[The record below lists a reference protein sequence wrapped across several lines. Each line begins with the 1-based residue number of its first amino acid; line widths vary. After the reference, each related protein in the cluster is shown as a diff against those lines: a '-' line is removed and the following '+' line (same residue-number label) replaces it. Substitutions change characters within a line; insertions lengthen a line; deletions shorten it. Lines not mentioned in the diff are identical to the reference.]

1 MQKIFV
7 EYLQGIPK
15 ESSIKI
21 FRKGWGSYF
30 PFLNEKNNLYQSH
43 LKKKLTYSKK
53 LQARQFSQNCFSSWS
68 DILIQSFYF
77 FKCRI
82 YRQNSP
88 NLSPKISQKISLYT
102 SLATIS
108 SFANIDES
116 VTFLLYGLNANFFW
130 YDVDISCSFWKILL
144 TLY

>member
-53 LQARQFSQNCFSSWS
+53 LQARQFSQNCFSS
-68 DILIQSFYF
+68 
-77 FKCRI
+77 
-82 YRQNSP
+82 
-88 NLSPKISQKISLYT
+88 
-102 SLATIS
+102 
-108 SFANIDES
+108 
-116 VTFLLYGLNANFFW
+116 
-130 YDVDISCSFWKILL
+130 
-144 TLY
+144 